1 MSYLLLAILFRM
13 VRIRLARMGRKRRPF
28 YRVVA
33 ADQRSPR
40 DGRFIEVLGT
50 YNPMTDPAT
59 VDLRMDAIKKWQDKG
74 AQPSERVAKLIK
86 QFEATNASE

>member
-1 MSYLLLAILFRM
+1 M
-13 VRIRLARMGRKRRPF
+13 VRIRLARMGRKKRPY

-33 ADQRSPR
+33 ADSRAPR

-50 YNPMTDPAT
+50 YNPMTEPAT
-59 VDLRMDAIKKWQDKG
+59 VDLKMERINHWKGQG

-86 QFEATNASE
+86 SFGASND

>member
-1 MSYLLLAILFRM
+1 M
-13 VRIRLARMGRKRRPF
+13 VRIRLARMGRKRQPF

-33 ADQRSPR
+33 ADQRAPR

-50 YNPMTDPAT
+50 YNPMTEPAT

-74 AQPSERVAKLIK
+74 AQPSDRVAKLIK